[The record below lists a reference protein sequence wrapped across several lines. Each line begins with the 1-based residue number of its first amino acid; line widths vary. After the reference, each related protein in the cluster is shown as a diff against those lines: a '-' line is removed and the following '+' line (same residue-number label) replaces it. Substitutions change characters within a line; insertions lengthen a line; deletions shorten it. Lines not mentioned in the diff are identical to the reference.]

1 MLALL
6 VGPIAMIIKFS
17 VLCTICITLEEGR
30 EEKMVREFEERE
42 INERK
47 KGLTS
52 DTELRGLRTLPF

>member
-1 MLALL
+1 MLALF
-6 VGPIAMIIKFS
+6 VGPITMIIKFS

-30 EEKMVREFEERE
+30 EEKMVRGVEERE
-42 INERK
+42 IKERK